1 VKRRLIVIGLLSVLL
16 LCAIVFSL
24 NVGDSPASLAQL
36 PKFWNE
42 IVSGGKVSPD
52 ARVSGTEKPSP
63 SEKQS
68 PERKLSPGATI
79 LWRLR
84 LPRILLACLTGAAL
98 AVAGAGYQGLFRN
111 PLADPFVIGSSSGAA
126 VGVALVV
133 VFDVQSTFLGYSALP
148 LAAFAGALLA
158 VLCVFL
164 IAGRNRE
171 TPMVSLLLAGV
182 ALSTFLSAC
191 VSLLMLIGSERLVVI
206 FGWLMGSLNGQGWTK
221 LGMVAPLILA
231 GLVVMMTLSRSL
243 DALSFGEETA
253 FALGLGRK
261 RFLALLLSAASL
273 LTAAAVAAA
282 GVIGFV
288 GLICPHIARRLVGA
302 RHAVMIPVSGL
313 LGALLL
319 LLADDLAR
327 TVIPPSEL
335 PVGILTAMLGGPF
348 FLFLLKTQGAR
359 R

>member
-1 VKRRLIVIGLLSVLL
+1 MKHRLTVIGFLSALL
-16 LCAIVFSL
+16 LCSIVVSL
-24 NVGDSPASLAQL
+24 NIGEGSANLSQL
-36 PKFWNE
+36 PSVWNE
-42 IVSGGKVSPD
+42 IVSGGK
-52 ARVSGTEKPSP
+52 
-63 SEKQS
+63 
-68 PERKLSPGATI
+68 LSSHATI
-79 LWRLR
+79 LWTLR

-133 VFDVQSTFLGYSALP
+133 VFDVQSTYFGYGILS

-191 VSLLMLIGSERLVVI
+191 VSLLMLIGSERLIVI
-206 FGWLMGSLNGQGWTK
+206 FGWLMGSLSGQSWPE
-221 LGMVAPLILA
+221 LGAVTPLILV
-231 GLVVMMTLSRSL
+231 GLAAMMTLSRSL

-253 FALGLGRK
+253 FALGLGRTK
-261 RFLALLLSAASL
+261 FLVIVLSAASL

-302 RHAVMIPVSGL
+302 RHAAMIPVSGL

-319 LLADDLAR
+319 VVADDLAR
-327 TVIPPSEL
+327 TAISPSEL

-348 FLFLLKTQGAR
+348 FLILLKSQGER